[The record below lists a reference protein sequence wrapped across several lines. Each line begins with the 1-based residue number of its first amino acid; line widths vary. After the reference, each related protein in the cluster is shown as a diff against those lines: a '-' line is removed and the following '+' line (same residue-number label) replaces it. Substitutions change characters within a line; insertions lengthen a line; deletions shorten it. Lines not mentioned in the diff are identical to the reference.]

1 MPMKP
6 PAKSPDEYR
15 QRQVDAFIMELAERG
30 IVLNTGEEQ
39 YIRIAALNL
48 VSEVM
53 QDTAIHVSH
62 GE

>member
-15 QRQVDAFIMELAERG
+15 QRQVDAFIMELRERG
-30 IVLNTGEEQ
+30 VDIMGEESD
-39 YIRIAALNL
+39 IRIAALNL

-53 QDTAIHVSH
+53 RDTAIHVSH